1 MASELKGV
9 NVLNG
14 KVGLTRYWGG
24 VANGM
29 CVQLSPP
36 RVPNSFGDY
45 ASLTR
50 DQALE
55 LAGALIQAATDT
67 REYEP

>member
-1 MASELKGV
+1 MANELKGV

-24 VANGM
+24 VANGV

-36 RVPNSFGDY
+36 RVANSIGDY

-50 DQALE
+50 EQTLE
-55 LAGALIQAATDT
+55 LAIALIEAANGT